1 MQENFIPSP
10 LPIDPAEEIKIME
23 VEVEPYPD
31 KRRVKVKFILSSFTH
46 GPSALVTLTF
56 NDIQLASVN
65 IVNIFV
71 PENEITLHIPGDG
84 VKPGTYQV
92 ELDLFFIIEAKNE
105 DGEDSTIQLQQSH
118 LDNTSVSFTIQ

>member
-1 MQENFIPSP
+1 MQENFIPNP

-23 VEVEPYPD
+23 VEAEPYPD
-31 KRRVKVKFILSSFTH
+31 KRRVKVKFTLSSFTH

-56 NDIQLASVN
+56 NSIQLASVN

-71 PENEITLHIPGDG
+71 PENEITIHIPGDS
-84 VKPGTYQV
+84 VKPGMYQV
-92 ELDLFFIIEAKNE
+92 ELDLFFIIEAE
-105 DGEDSTIQLQQSH
+105 DVNGEETTIHLQQSH